1 MTPPIFHTRIT
12 ELFGIDHPILC
23 GGLMWLA
30 DAAYVGAVVN
40 AGGMGFIT
48 PRSFPTK
55 EDYRDQ
61 LRTCREITGGK
72 PFGVNIYVSARPET
86 NEALGEF
93 LDLAIEEGVA
103 YVETAGYSPK
113 AFMPRIKD
121 AGMIVIHKCT
131 TLRHAQSAVRAGVDA
146 ITILGAEAGGHPG
159 MDMIGTMVQGALAP
173 AALDVPVVLAGGMGT
188 GRQLLAALALGADG
202 MLMGS
207 RMTVAEEIWAHDDY
221 KHHVAETN
229 QADTRVV
236 MSIFND
242 NSRVLD
248 NETARKVLAL
258 EAEGIDDFERYR
270 PLVQG
275 SNQRRAYD
283 TGDWQMGTP
292 SMGQSCAFA
301 DDIKSVEAIFDEILV
316 DASAHRDRLNTLAK
330 A

>member
-1 MTPPIFHTRIT
+1 
-12 ELFGIDHPILC
+12 
-23 GGLMWLA
+23 MWLA

-48 PRSFPTK
+48 PRSFPTV
-55 EDYRDQ
+55 DAYRDE
-61 LRTCREITGGK
+61 LLKCGDITGGK

-86 NEALGEF
+86 NEALVEF
-93 LDLAIEEGVA
+93 LDIAIEEGVEFI
-103 YVETAGYSPK
+103 ETAGYSPK

-131 TLRHAQSAVRAGVDA
+131 TVRHAQSAVRAGVDA
-146 ITILGAEAGGHPG
+146 IIILGAEAGGHPG

-173 AALDVPVVLAGGMGT
+173 EELDVPVVLAGGMGT
-188 GRQLLAALALGADG
+188 GRQLLASLALGVDG

-207 RMTVAEEIWAHDDY
+207 RMTVAEEIWAHDAY
-221 KHHVAETN
+221 KQHVAETS

-258 EAEGIDDFERYR
+258 EAEGVVDFERYR
-270 PLVQG
+270 PLVEG
-275 SNQRRAYD
+275 TAQRRAYE
-283 TGDWQMGTP
+283 TGDWQIGTP

-301 DDIKSVEAIFDEILV
+301 DDIKSVEAIFDEILA
-316 DASAHRDRLNTLAK
+316 DAVAHRDRLATLRQE
-330 A
+330 

>member
-1 MTPPIFHTRIT
+1 MTPPIFRTRIT

-48 PRSFPTK
+48 PRSFPTA
-55 EDYRDQ
+55 DAYRDE
-61 LRTCREITGGK
+61 LRKCREITGGK

-86 NEALGEF
+86 NEALVEF
-93 LDLAIEEGVA
+93 LDIAIEEGVE
-103 YVETAGYSPK
+103 YVETAGYNPK

-131 TLRHAQSAVRAGVDA
+131 TLRHAESAVRAGVDA

-173 AALDVPVVLAGGMGT
+173 GALDVPVVLAGGMGT

-221 KHHVAETN
+221 KRHVAETT

-275 SNQRRAYD
+275 SNQRQAYE

-301 DDIKSVEAIFDEILV
+301 DDIKSVEVIFDEILA
-316 DASAHRDRLNTLAK
+316 DAAAHRDRLQTLAG